1 MRPEEK
7 KAAVAAYKER
17 KTAAG
22 VYAVTCL
29 PTGERWVGAS
39 RNIDAARTGL
49 WFQLRIGGSPF
60 RELQAAWTAH
70 SADLM
75 DFEILERLKEDED
88 PRFLSANLRKRVR
101 HWAETLTAKVM

>member
-49 WFQLRIGGSPF
+49 WFQLRMGGSPF

-70 SADLM
+70 GAEAM
-75 DFEILERLKEDED
+75 GFEILERLKEDED
-88 PRFLSANLRKRVR
+88 PRFLSSILRERAR
-101 HWAETLTAKVM
+101 RWAETPAAKVM